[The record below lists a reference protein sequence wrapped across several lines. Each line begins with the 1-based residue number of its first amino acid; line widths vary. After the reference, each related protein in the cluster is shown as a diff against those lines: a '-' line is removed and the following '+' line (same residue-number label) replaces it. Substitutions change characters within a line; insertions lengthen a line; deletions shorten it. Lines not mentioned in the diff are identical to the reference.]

1 MVYDDLNALT
11 NNYDLIHRNIKQ
23 LIFLSQIVF
32 NQNGS
37 DQGDVKIQ
45 RQQIHQQL
53 YHQHQQQH
61 QIQHK
66 QVQQQQYQQQ
76 FKQVQQQHQQQ
87 RFESRQQSH
96 QRQQQQLQQQ
106 HQNGHRRAPSN
117 ESLSEI
123 DQQIVTIQNEFEA
136 ELDNLID
143 EYRLSTQQAKKKG
156 DLTTGARPFSG
167 LFFLSFVFL
176 TVHRCSLKLTKD

>member
-1 MVYDDLNALT
+1 MSLYKHRGT
-11 NNYDLIHRNIKQ
+11 EISSNYF
-23 LIFLSQIVF
+23 FLFQIVF

-45 RQQIHQQL
+45 RQQIRQQL

-156 DLTTGARPFSG
+156 DLTTVARPFSG
-167 LFFLSFVFL
+167 LFFLIDVFL
-176 TVHRCSLKLTKD
+176 EVQHS